1 MIHFFFII
9 ASLLSC
15 VTAERVQ
22 KSEAR
27 TNLGTAYL
35 KEGNTPGAVQALR
48 QAAALNPQNATA
60 WERLALAYMASGAHD
75 ESEDAFLR
83 AMKIGTSIE
92 PARVNYNYG
101 LLLLKVQRYDEA
113 LEQFNITL
121 ADLTYRMPGKALNSK
136 GFTLFTMGRHDEAI
150 EALTQAIRKVP
161 KLCPARFHIGLAYHA
176 KADHER
182 ALEDLE
188 TVIQTCGDEAPG
200 AYFHAAQ
207 ALFPLNRSEDACN
220 YLRTAAREANNKE
233 LSREVNKW
241 LTKECGE

>member
-1 MIHFFFII
+1 MIHSLLFF

-15 VTAERVQ
+15 VTADRVQ

-83 AMKIGTSIE
+83 AIKLDTSME
-92 PARVNYNYG
+92 PSRVNYNYG
-101 LLLLKVQRYDEA
+101 LLLLKVQRHDEA
-113 LEQFNITL
+113 LEQFDITL
-121 ADLTYRMPGKALNSK
+121 ADLTYRMPAKALNSK

-150 EALTQAIRKVP
+150 DTLSEAIRKVP
-161 KLCPARFHIGLAYHA
+161 KMCPARFHRGLAHHA
-176 KADHER
+176 KSEHSR
-182 ALEDLE
+182 ALEDFE

-207 ALFPLNRSEDACN
+207 ALFPLNRPEDACN

-233 LSREVNKW
+233 LSREVSKW